1 MVAKADAKKNPLR
14 EAEALRLAAEVDEI
28 YVARRNNVIH
38 WDLRKEKPSR
48 AELLGALL
56 GPTGNLRAPAIRKGR
71 TLIVG
76 FHPDTYRR
84 LVK

>member
-1 MVAKADAKKNPLR
+1 MAS
-14 EAEALRLAAEVDEI
+14 EVDEI
-28 YVARRNNVIH
+28 YVAKRAKVIH
-38 WDLRKEKPSR
+38 WDLRRAKPTR

-56 GPTGNLRAPAIRKGR
+56 GPTGNLRAPAIKKGR

-76 FHPDTYRR
+76 FDPETYRR